1 MAGALAAVVLY
12 ALMWVGFTQNWTWL
26 AAVDDWWLRAFH
38 DVGATHP
45 GWVSFWVAFCIVF
58 GPTAFRLIALVV
70 IVVALARRNVQ
81 TALFLVI
88 SVELMGLVTEAGK
101 WLSNRPRPST
111 ALVYGIS
118 TSFPSGHALGVMVGV
133 LSLLTVLWPMVSR
146 RLRIPVIA
154 VAVALVF
161 LVGFARVILNVHHP
175 SDIVAGWALGFLY
188 YLLCVRLVPPRPL
201 TSRAGRQAEL
211 DSVP

>member
-118 TSFPSGHALGVMVGV
+118 TSFPSGHALGVMVGM

-188 YLLCVRLVPPRPL
+188 YLLC
-201 TSRAGRQAEL
+201 AHFKGRKTGRTR
-211 DSVP
+211 

>member
-1 MAGALAAVVLY
+1 MESFGQVLLY
-12 ALMWVGFTQNWTWL
+12 L
-26 AAVDDWWLRAFH
+26 
-38 DVGATHP
+38 
-45 GWVSFWVAFCIVF
+45 I
-58 GPTAFRLIALVV
+58 IALVV

-118 TSFPSGHALGVMVGV
+118 SSFPSGHALGVMVGV